1 MRINRI
7 NCACISFINRLLNQN
22 SLINMQ
28 KTKLTTEQLTPN
40 WFITRGHINGKFCI
54 GYGTTQANS
63 IADAFKDYQVI
74 INL

>member
-1 MRINRI
+1 MKDT
-7 NCACISFINRLLNQN
+7 
-22 SLINMQ
+22 

-74 INL
+74 INLK